1 MNLKTQIV
9 SLKLVTG
16 EEIVTLCVLPLT
28 DADIEES
35 IESGF
40 ANYFHMLYPTLVSAK
55 SKFDWWIKTS
65 DERCHRIPIDKI
77 VLVTECRVELKN
89 AFAEFLE
96 QNKITVDEVNESV
109 KSIVESFNDMMAMVD
124 EDEVQPTT
132 ENRPKSVTI
141 H

>member
-16 EEIVTLCVLPLT
+16 EEIVSLCVLPLA

-40 ANYFHMLYPTLVSAK
+40 ANYFHMLYPTLVSDK

-65 DERCHRIPIDKI
+65 DERCYRIPIDKI
-77 VLVTECRVELKN
+77 VLVTECRVELKD

-96 QNKITVDEVNESV
+96 QNDITIDDVDESV
-109 KSIVESFNDMMAMVD
+109 KSIVESFNDMMELVD
-124 EDEVQPTT
+124 DEVQPTI